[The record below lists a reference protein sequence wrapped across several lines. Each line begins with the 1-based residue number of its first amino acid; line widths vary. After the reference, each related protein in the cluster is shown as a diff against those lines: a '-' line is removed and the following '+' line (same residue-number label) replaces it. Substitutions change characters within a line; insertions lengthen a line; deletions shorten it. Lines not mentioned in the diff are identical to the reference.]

1 MFKLPFFEELEGSR
15 RILLAGC
22 GGGFDVFGALPLY
35 FALKAEGK
43 EVHLASLSFSFP
55 DLALP
60 ILSLQPGWK
69 GRILTPNLVRVDAD
83 TPEFAPYFPELFL
96 SRWFR
101 SRGEDVPLWCFPVSG
116 ARPLAASY
124 GLLSERL
131 GLDAV
136 VLVDGGSDSLMRGDE
151 ADLGTPSEDVASM
164 IAVDS
169 LDLPVKL
176 LACIGFGADWFHG
189 ISHGRALEATA
200 ALAAAGGYLGLFSLL
215 DTMPEA
221 RLYREACAYV
231 FERMPGS
238 ESIVNTSILSALEGH
253 FGDYHALKRTSKG
266 GLWISP
272 LMSAYWCYRLSAV
285 TGRMAYPRDSLAE
298 TEGIMDL
305 TRIIIET
312 NRSGPRRPRVE
323 IPI

>member
-1 MFKLPFFEELEGSR
+1 MLKLPFFEELEGSR

-22 GGGFDVFGALPLY
+22 DGGFDVFGALPLY
-35 FALKAEGK
+35 FALKAEGR

-60 ILSLQPGWK
+60 ILSLQPGWRE
-69 GRILTPNLVRVDAD
+69 RILTPNLVLVDAD

-101 SRGEDVPLWCFPVSG
+101 SRGEEVPLWCFPVSA

-124 GLLSERL
+124 RVLVERL

-151 ADLGTPSEDVASM
+151 EDLGTSSEDVASLV
-164 IAVDS
+164 AVDS

-176 LACIGFGADWFHG
+176 LACIGFWADWFHG

-200 ALAAAGGYLGLFSLL
+200 ELAAAGGYLGLFSLL

-221 RLYREACAYV
+221 RLYREDCAYV
-231 FERMPGS
+231 FERMPGN
-238 ESIVNTSILSALEGH
+238 ESIANTSILSALEGR
-253 FGDYHALKRTSKG
+253 FGNWQTLERTKKG
-266 GLWISP
+266 RLWISP

-285 TGRMAYPRDSLAE
+285 TGRMAYPRDRLAE
-298 TEGIMDL
+298 TIGIMDL
-305 TRIIIET
+305 ARVIIET